1 MTARAKD
8 WLYPLVS
15 LAIFFAAWE
24 LAIVWLK
31 VPEYLLPRPLA
42 VAETLWVGYT
52 TGLFWPHLLTTLY
65 EVVVG
70 YLLGCNAALILGA
83 AVAEWRGLERL
94 IVPYVVALQ
103 STPKVALAPLLI
115 VWLGFGTESKIALV
129 VLICFF
135 PVFVN
140 SVAGFRSANPD
151 VIDLLRVFNASRL
164 HVFLNAKVPAAA
176 TSIFAGLQIA
186 VVLALIG
193 AVVGEF
199 VTAKQGLGFL
209 IQSST
214 LNFDVPTMFAAIL
227 TLALLGILGTTLV
240 KFAYRRVVFWEQ
252 GHKSATTS
260 LAGAG

>member
-1 MTARAKD
+1 MKLNLR
-8 WLYPLVS
+8 
-15 LAIFFAAWE
+15 
-24 LAIVWLK
+24 
-31 VPEYLLPRPLA
+31 
-42 VAETLWVGYT
+42 
-52 TGLFWPHLLTTLY
+52 H
-65 EVVVG
+65 
-70 YLLGCNAALILGA
+70 
-83 AVAEWRGLERL
+83 WR
-94 IVPYVVALQ
+94 VAL
-103 STPKVALAPLLI
+103 VAVLAYAAAPALVAQETAGDPRWLI

-164 HVFLNAKVPAAA
+164 HVFFNAKVPAAA

-214 LNFDVPTMFAAIL
+214 LNFDVPTMFAAIM

>member
-1 MTARAKD
+1 MRERVKD
-8 WLYPLVS
+8 WLYPAISLVV
-15 LAIFFAAWE
+15 FFAAWE
-24 LAIVWLK
+24 AAVVWFR
-31 VPEYLLPRPLA
+31 VPEYLLPRPLI
-42 VAETLWVGYT
+42 VAQTLWSGYAS
-52 TGLFWPHLLTTLY
+52 GLYWPHLFTTLY

-70 YLLGCNAALILGA
+70 YIIGCGSALLLGA
-83 AVAEWRGLERL
+83 AVAEWRSLERL

-115 VWLGFGTESKIALV
+115 VWLGFGVESKIALV

-135 PVFVN
+135 PIFAN

-151 VIDLLRVFNASRL
+151 MIDLLRVFNASRM
-164 HVFLNAKVPAAA
+164 HIFLNAKVPAAA
-176 TSIFAGLQIA
+176 NSIFAGLQIA

-227 TLALLGILGTTLV
+227 TLAMLGILGTSLV
-240 KFAYRRVVFWEQ
+240 RLAYRRLVFWEQ
-252 GHKSATTS
+252 GRGGTTTA
-260 LAGAG
+260 LAEGG

>member
-1 MTARAKD
+1 MNERLKD
-8 WLYPLVS
+8 WLYPVISLV
-15 LAIFFAAWE
+15 AFFAAWDAAVV
-24 LAIVWLK
+24 LFK
-31 VPEYLLPRPLA
+31 VPEYLLPRPLV
-42 VAETLWVGYT
+42 VAQTLWAGYAS
-52 TGLFWPHLLTTLY
+52 GLYWPHLFTTLY
-65 EVVVG
+65 EVVTG
-70 YLLGCNAALILGA
+70 YILGCGAALLLGA
-83 AVAEWRGLERL
+83 AVAEWRSLERL
-94 IVPYVVALQ
+94 VVPYVVALQ

-115 VWLGFGTESKIALV
+115 VWLGFGVESKIALV

-151 VIDLLRVFNASRL
+151 MIDLLRVFNASRL
-164 HVFLNAKVPAAA
+164 HIFLNAKAPAAA
-176 TSIFAGLQIA
+176 TAIFAGLQIA

-227 TLALLGILGTTLV
+227 TLAMLGIAGTGLV
-240 KFAYRRVVFWEQ
+240 RFSSRRLVFWEQ
-252 GHKSATTS
+252 ASRRGTAT
-260 LAGAG
+260 LAEAG